1 MKNRIIYVILSLSLL
16 FCFIMESFRQDA
28 DMVSNNWT
36 HFRGSNLDGI
46 SGNVNLPFSWG
57 EDTNISWKT
66 PIHGKGYSS
75 PVVFNQ
81 QVWITTATTDG
92 KELYAVCLNRDKGN
106 IIHDIKL
113 FTPDSVPS
121 IHALNTYATPTPAIE
136 EGFVYIHFGEL
147 GTACLDTKTGNVIW
161 KRTDLHCNHVQGPAS
176 CPIIYKDLLILHY
189 EGIDIQYLIAL
200 DKKTGKTVWKSI
212 RPQEYYVKADPIA
225 RKSYVTPIIINLKGK
240 DLLISNG
247 SEVCVAYD
255 PLTGKEVWRV
265 VYSSDSTIG
274 MPLFSDGLVIFTT
287 GFGQPVRL
295 FAVNPLGTGD
305 ITNTNM
311 VWQTDKDVPGI
322 NSPVV
327 KDGLIYMIQERGT
340 ITCLEA
346 KTGNVIWKNKLK
358 GEFYSSPIIGDGKI
372 YFPSKQGFVYVL
384 KEGKEFNILAVN
396 KLNGE
401 FWTTMAVSGNSLILR
416 TDKALYCI
424 DKK

>member
-1 MKNRIIYVILSLSLL
+1 LGCLILE
-16 FCFIMESFRQDA
+16 CFQQSIDIE
-28 DMVSNNWT
+28 SNNWT
-36 HFRGSNLDGI
+36 YFRGSNLDGI
-46 SGNVNLPFSWG
+46 SKNINLPCTWG

-66 PIHGKGYSS
+66 PVHGKGYSS
-75 PVVFNQ
+75 PVIWND
-81 QVWITTATTDG
+81 QVWVTTAANDG
-92 KELYAVCLNRDKGN
+92 KELYAVCLNREKGN

-121 IHALNTYATPTPAIE
+121 IHSLNTYATPTPAIE

-147 GTACLDTKTGNVIW
+147 GTACLDSKSGAVIW

-176 CPIIYKDLLILHY
+176 SPIIYKDLLILHY

-200 DKKTGKTVWKSI
+200 DKKTGKTIWKSI
-212 RPQEYYVKADPIA
+212 RPQECYEKAAPIA
-225 RKSYVTPIIINLKGK
+225 RKSYVTPIIITLHGK

-247 SEVCVAYD
+247 SEVCIAYD

-274 MPLFSDGLVIFTT
+274 MPSFSDGLVIFTT

-295 FAVNPLGTGD
+295 FAVNPEGSGD
-305 ITNTNM
+305 ITNSNL
-311 VWQTDKDVPGI
+311 VWQTDLDVPGI

-327 KDGLIYMIQERGT
+327 KDGIIYMIHERGT
-340 ITCLEA
+340 VTCLEA

-396 KLNGE
+396 KLNGQ
-401 FWTTMAVSGNSLILR
+401 FWTTMAVSGKSLLLR
-416 TDKALYCI
+416 TDLALYCI

>member
-1 MKNRIIYVILSLSLL
+1 
-16 FCFIMESFRQDA
+16 
-28 DMVSNNWT
+28 
-36 HFRGSNLDGI
+36 
-46 SGNVNLPFSWG
+46 
-57 EDTNISWKT
+57 
-66 PIHGKGYSS
+66 
-75 PVVFNQ
+75 
-81 QVWITTATTDG
+81 
-92 KELYAVCLNRDKGN
+92 
-106 IIHDIKL
+106 
-113 FTPDSVPS
+113 
-121 IHALNTYATPTPAIE
+121 
-136 EGFVYIHFGEL
+136 
-147 GTACLDTKTGNVIW
+147 
-161 KRTDLHCNHVQGPAS
+161 
-176 CPIIYKDLLILHY
+176 
-189 EGIDIQYLIAL
+189 
-200 DKKTGKTVWKSI
+200 
-212 RPQEYYVKADPIA
+212 
-225 RKSYVTPIIINLKGK
+225 
-240 DLLISNG
+240 
-247 SEVCVAYD
+247 
-255 PLTGKEVWRV
+255 
-265 VYSSDSTIG
+265 
-274 MPLFSDGLVIFTT
+274 VIFTT